1 MHIKTVL
8 EKRNLVQPHAR
19 HPLLAD
25 AAQGGWQSEDEKEIT
40 PDRAALLWIVGR
52 GLFSN
57 GSAVNC
63 GLVED
68 ST

>member
-1 MHIKTVL
+1 MLGIL
-8 EKRNLVQPHAR
+8 
-19 HPLLAD
+19 LLAD
-25 AAQGGWQSEDEKEIT
+25 AVQGGWQSEDEKEIT

-63 GLVED
+63 GLVEG